1 MDAVNF
7 FRSKWSPIRA
17 NAAMF
22 IGTAIPGPWRGGL
35 DLPEQWLRELSSR
48 FGGCPGF
55 LLSQLPKD
63 ARRQVNVDHVCS
75 ALTVLIRDE
84 DATVRAKCAEAMGM
98 LYDY

>member
-1 MDAVNF
+1 MRPCSSV
-7 FRSKWSPIRA
+7 R
-17 NAAMF
+17 
-22 IGTAIPGPWRGGL
+22 
-35 DLPEQWLRELSSR
+35 LSSALDAAESTLLNLFWLCKCPLR
-48 FGGCPGF
+48 FDGSQGF

-63 ARRQVNVDHVCS
+63 ARRQVNIDHVCS